1 MSYTSI
7 SRLEQRGEGEWNGS
21 IPRLTLRYWTNAMGK
36 VKAGWVWKDLLT
48 DKLERRESCGL
59 TLRESEPEYK

>member
-1 MSYTSI
+1 M
-7 SRLEQRGEGEWNGS
+7 
-21 IPRLTLRYWTNAMGK
+21 RYWTNAMGK
-36 VKAGWVWKDLLT
+36 VKSGWVWKDLLT